1 MSPQEQQLGELIGQ
15 DSGQRRSAF
24 NCNAILAQVARARAE
39 DMATRGYVDHTN
51 PDGYAANYF
60 VRQAGYA
67 LPSWWPSANN
77 ANFIE
82 SIAPG
87 RANAQAAFSALVGD
101 VAHRNHILAENQLY
115 ANQTNY
121 GVGYAVGGPYGNVWV
136 VLTAP
141 PPP

>member
-1 MSPQEQQLGELIGQ
+1 LIGQ
-15 DSGQRRSAF
+15 DPGQRRGAF
-24 NCNAILAQVARARAE
+24 TCNAILARVARARAE
-39 DMATRGYVDHTN
+39 DMATRGYVAHTN
-51 PDGYAANYF
+51 PDGFGANYF

-67 LPSWWPSANN
+67 LPAWWPSGND

-87 RANAQAAFSALVGD
+87 RATAQEAFAALVGD
-101 VAHRNHILAENQLY
+101 APHRRHILAEDPLY

-121 GVGYAVGGPYGNVWV
+121 GIGYASGGPYGNVWV

-141 PPP
+141 PPGS